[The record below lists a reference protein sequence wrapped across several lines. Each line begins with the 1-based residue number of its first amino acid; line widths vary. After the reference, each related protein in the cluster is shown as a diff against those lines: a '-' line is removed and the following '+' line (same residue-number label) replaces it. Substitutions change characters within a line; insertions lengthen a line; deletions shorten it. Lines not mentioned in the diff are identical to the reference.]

1 MSNKTNRKHEPR
13 LSLADKVIL
22 ARIGISTPKKNKRK
36 KFNLMKQFL
45 LLVFI
50 FVAFNSSCQTF
61 TSYFTGNTQDTL
73 VAPKGGICLMGGASE
88 HENAMKWFLTQANG
102 GDILVLRASGSNGY
116 NEYFYSQLGIQI
128 NSVETVVCLNQNSG
142 NDSTIIEKI
151 NKAEAIWFAGG
162 NQWNYVS
169 FWRNTGVNIALNQ
182 AITRN
187 CVMGGT
193 SAGMAILGGHYFT
206 AENGTVSSNI
216 ALSNPFNT
224 LVSVSNAPFLS
235 LPYLNNVIT
244 DTHYDNPDR
253 RGRHAAFI
261 AKQTQQTQLPIYGI
275 ACEEYVAVCV
285 DTLGIAKIYGE
296 YPSYDEQAY
305 FIQVNCEI
313 PNNFPE
319 TCQSSLPLTWNQGNQ
334 ALKVFKA
341 NGTMQGTSTFD
352 LNNWHNGTGGVWE
365 NWWVENGV
373 LNTNTG
379 SAPACLSSITD
390 LDFKYP
396 TNPIN
401 KNSWVEWELSASIE
415 HVTSSYGYKI
425 QFTKT
430 ENSFQL
436 NNAVNGIYYLSGTKN
451 NQPFCF
457 KIVVSD

>member
-1 MSNKTNRKHEPR
+1 
-13 LSLADKVIL
+13 
-22 ARIGISTPKKNKRK
+22 
-36 KFNLMKQFL
+36 MKQLL

-50 FVAFNSSCQTF
+50 IVAFNSSSQNF
-61 TSYFTGNTQDTL
+61 TSYFTGNTQDAL

-102 GDILVLRASGSNGY
+102 GDVLVLRASGSNGY
-116 NEYFYSQLGIQI
+116 NDYFYSQLGIPI
-128 NSVETVVCLNQNSG
+128 NSVETVVCLNENSG
-142 NDSTIIEKI
+142 EDASIIEKI
-151 NKAEAIWFAGG
+151 SKAEAIWFAGG

-169 FWRNTGVNIALNQ
+169 FWRNTGVNYALNQ
-182 AITRN
+182 AIARN

-206 AENGTVSSNI
+206 AENGTVSSNE
-216 ALSNPFNT
+216 ALTNPYNT
-224 LVSVSNAPFLS
+224 LVAVSNEPFLS
-235 LPYLNNVIT
+235 LPYLNDVIT

-261 AKQTQQTQLPIYGI
+261 AKQTQETQHSIYGI

-285 DTLGIAKIYGE
+285 DTFGLAKVYGE
-296 YPSYDEQAY
+296 YPLYDEQAY

-319 TCQSSLPLTWNQGNQ
+319 TCESLVPLTWNQGNQ
-334 ALKVFKA
+334 ALKVFKV

-352 LNNWHNGTGGVWE
+352 LNNWQNGTGGIWE

-379 SAPACLSSITD
+379 SAPGCLSTITD
-390 LDFKYP
+390 LDFEMP
-396 TNPIN
+396 ANPI
-401 KNSWVEWELSASIE
+401 KANSWVEWDLSATIE
-415 HVTSSYGYKI
+415 RIESSTGQKV
-425 QFTKT
+425 QFLKT
-430 ENSFQL
+430 ASAFQL
-436 NNAVNGIYYLSGTKN
+436 NNVATGIYYLSGTN
-451 NQPFCF
+451 NHRAFSL